1 MNKEEILSKSKKENI
16 YGDEYERIVR
26 TRRDAF
32 SVWGFLILGIA
43 IMTIKL
49 FRTQSPAD
57 IICMMFCTS
66 GLGFAYEGIHLKKK
80 WQIIAGSVLLLCAA
94 YFFYKFCKGVF

>member
-1 MNKEEILSKSKKENI
+1 MNKEEILSKSKKENF

-26 TRRDAF
+26 T
-32 SVWGFLILGIA
+32 IA

-80 WQIIAGSVLLLCAA
+80 WQIIAGSLLLLCAA
-94 YFFYKFCKGVF
+94 YFFYKFCMGVF